1 MRKTVVAML
10 LLALCS
16 VSVLA
21 ARPEVAIGVEFLAG
35 SLGAYAVASVGAR
48 VLSVVFPLGSTGG
61 ESLSRAILGAVVG
74 FSAGSIAGSGLGVI
88 ATGSL
93 FEVKGDVGMCF
104 LGASAGTGAMLLL
117 SVLFESTD
125 SILPL
130 FAPPIA
136 AACAVAGYNLGRVL
150 PVSGD

>member
-1 MRKTVVAML
+1 MMRKIMLLIL
-10 LLALCS
+10 LLALS
-16 VSVLA
+16 SAPVLA
-21 ARPEVAIGVEFLAG
+21 MPPEVVIGTEFLAG
-35 SLGAYAVASVGAR
+35 SLGAYALASVGAR
-48 VLSVVFPLGSTGG
+48 ALSVVFPLGSTGW

-93 FEVKGDVGMCF
+93 FEAKGDVGMCF
-104 LGASAGTGAMLLL
+104 LGASVGAGGVLLL
-117 SVLFESTD
+117 SVLLDSTD

-136 AACAVAGYNLGRVL
+136 AACAVAGYNLG
-150 PVSGD
+150 PGAQE